1 MAQKNYY
8 DILGLKRSAT
18 NDEIRRAFRKLAA
31 KYHPDRGGDE
41 QKFKEISEAYTTL
54 ADEKKRK
61 EYDQMLQFGAFAGGR
76 GGYSYSAQGAD
87 WQDIFSNIKNGDGA
101 FGGFDFSSI
110 FSGAAGPAG
119 AGAAGAYANSRR
131 RAPQKGRDLTI
142 TLPISSQEAFRG
154 CAKTVRYKISST
166 QESQTIEVH
175 IPAGAQNGA
184 RLRYKGRGE
193 YSPTPDG
200 ARGDLVITTRV
211 LDDPLFHLD
220 KQDVHMDLPVSIFEA
235 ALGTEVLI
243 PTPSGKE
250 LKLKIPAGTGDAK
263 TFRFKGLGAPS
274 PKHENARGSFYV
286 HVRLQTPMHLSDKER
301 ESLEHLRD
309 NDTRDYRKDVEALG
323 SAWK

>member
-8 DILGLKRSAT
+8 DILGVKRSAT
-18 NDEIRRAFRKLAA
+18 NDEIKRSFRKLAA

-54 ADEKKRK
+54 SDEAKRK
-61 EYDQMLQFGAFAGGR
+61 QYDQMLQFGAFANHGA
-76 GGYSYSAQGAD
+76 GGYSYSGSSAD

-110 FSGAAGPAG
+110 FSGA
-119 AGAAGAYANSRR
+119 GAARGASSYGRR
-131 RAPQKGRDLTI
+131 PAKGRDLTI

-154 CAKTVRYKISST
+154 CSKTVRYKVAST

-175 IPAGAQNGA
+175 VPAGAQNA
-184 RLRYKGRGE
+184 AKLRYKGRGE
-193 YSPTPDG
+193 YSPYPEG
-200 ARGDLVITTRV
+200 PRGDLVITTKV

-220 KQDVHMDLPVSIFEA
+220 KQDVHMDLPVSIYEA

-243 PTPSGKE
+243 PTPSGQE

-263 TFRFKGLGAPS
+263 TFRFKDLGAPS
-274 PKHENARGSFYV
+274 PKHSGVRGSLYV
-286 HVRLQTPMHLSDKER
+286 HIRLQTPLHLSDKER
-301 ESLEHLRD
+301 ESLELLRD
-309 NDTRDYRKDVEALG
+309 NDTRDYRKDVEAHG